1 MGKRKI
7 TSEMIET
14 IKDMMTGYSN
24 SEIAEHLH
32 ISIGSVKNIIS
43 EYKLGRSKEDK
54 FNIRSRVRKNLI
66 RAEKRRTLFGL
77 EQKTSLKVFSNPE
90 RLRLRRY
97 FRRLN
102 YIIRSRGAMT
112 ICYDDSTKRSSVFE
126 ERGRKVGL
134 TFMKLESQ
142 QPINT
147 SI

>member
-1 MGKRKI
+1 MGKRIIKA
-7 TSEMIET
+7 EMIDIVKE
-14 IKDMMTGYSN
+14 MMSSHSN

-32 ISIGSVKNIIS
+32 ISICSVKNIIS
-43 EYKLGRSKEDK
+43 ENKWKRSKEDA

-77 EQKTSLKVFSNPE
+77 EQKTNLKVFSNPE

-112 ICYDDSTKRSSVFE
+112 ICYDDSTRRSSVFE

-134 TFMKLESQ
+134 SFMKLESE

-147 SI
+147 TI